1 MARNSLDGS
10 FDIFLKVLKI
20 LNEKIQKFGNCDVFF
35 LHPPSFFRLF
45 GKHTNWHKIITRGRI
60 DILRPDF
67 ESSWCIL
74 SRYEFVDAKFCV
86 FHAFLQPKRYIT
98 LEPLKLPV
106 QTLDTVWVTKR
117 YQNMKIKLEM
127 ESMDPKL
134 SKSGLRMFLRCL
146 VRNLCSEI
154 AGWVL
159 AKNRKNSNFC

>member
-1 MARNSLDGS
+1 MT
-10 FDIFLKVLKI
+10 
-20 LNEKIQKFGNCDVFF
+20 VFF
-35 LHPPSFFRLF
+35 YDPPPSFFRLV

-98 LEPLKLPV
+98 SEPLKLPV

-117 YQNMKIKLEM
+117 HQNMKIKLEM
-127 ESMDPKL
+127 ESMDSKL

-146 VRNLCSEI
+146 VRNLCLQV

-159 AKNRKNSNFC
+159 IKTAKMALFANFDQSTSKPKICSKNV

>member
-1 MARNSLDGS
+1 MWR
-10 FDIFLKVLKI
+10 
-20 LNEKIQKFGNCDVFF
+20 FF
-35 LHPPSFFRLF
+35 YDLPRLFFRLF

-74 SRYEFVDAKFCV
+74 SRYEFVDAKFYV

-98 LEPLKLPV
+98 WERPKLPV

-117 YQNMKIKLEM
+117 YQSMKIKLEM

-159 AKNRKNSNFC
+159 AKNRKNSIFC

>member
-1 MARNSLDGS
+1 MKLWHFFFSPPPL
-10 FDIFLKVLKI
+10 F
-20 LNEKIQKFGNCDVFF
+20 FGHFWQTQN
-35 LHPPSFFRLF
+35 R
-45 GKHTNWHKIITRGRI
+45 HKIITRGRI

-98 LEPLKLPV
+98 SEPLKLPV

-146 VRNLCSEI
+146 VRNLCSQV

-159 AKNRKNSNFC
+159 AKNRQNGNFC